1 MSARKYVSRY
11 EKLKKRKKEEKLIES
26 QKGSIDKF
34 IISNKQNITQNL
46 DENITNEQEIL
57 QKLKLLDNDSLQKYC
72 LKLESFLK
80 HDVNYDID
88 GLDLFSELKVLKEIL
103 QIKYYTPIDILNYI
117 KRLDSFPNTCIAY
130 KILLTI
136 PVTVASA
143 KRSFLK
149 LKLIK
154 SYIRLTMSQERLSGL
169 VILSIKREML
179 EELEYKNLIS
189 QFASQ
194 KVRKIYFK

>member
-1 MSARKYVSRY
+1 MKS
-11 EKLKKRKKEEKLIES
+11 
-26 QKGSIDKF
+26 
-34 IISNKQNITQNL
+34 
-46 DENITNEQEIL
+46 
-57 QKLKLLDNDSLQKYC
+57 LDNDSLQKYC

-80 HDVNYDID
+80 HYVYYDID

-117 KRLDSFPNTCIAY
+117 KILDSFPNTCIAY

-154 SYIRLTMSQERLSGL
+154 SYIRLTMSQERLNGL
-169 VILSIKREML
+169 VILLIKKEML
-179 EELEYKNLIS
+179 EELEYKNLIG

-194 KVRKIYFK
+194 NVRKIDFKWNIL